1 MTQKLRLGLVLPN
14 RAVALG
20 GSDAREL
27 LELAEIAEASGAFA
41 HVWVGDSILAKPRLE
56 ALTLLA
62 AIAARTRRVG
72 LGVACMAT
80 LPARDPLLFAHQWAS
95 LDVLSQ
101 GRTILGA
108 CIGGSAAD
116 PRQRGEY
123 RNLGIDAG
131 ERARRLE
138 ESLAVVR
145 RLWSE
150 ERVRHAGEF
159 HRLEDATLEPRPVQK
174 PPPIWVV
181 ASPRPGAA
189 APEAAERALRRVA
202 RLGDGWMTNAH
213 PAAEFA
219 ELRRRVLAYARECGR
234 SFEARPA
241 CLYTNVHVGD
251 DVEAAFRESKAWLD
265 AYYSMR
271 CTREAVETAV
281 ALGPA
286 ERCVERLRGF
296 GAAGATDLLLRF
308 TAGDPAEQLRRCLR
322 DVLPGLL

>member
-1 MTQKLRLGLVLPN
+1 MTQKLRFGLVLPN
-14 RAVALG
+14 RAVAMG
-20 GSDAREL
+20 GSDAQQL
-27 LELAEIAEASGAFA
+27 LELAETAEASGAFA

-62 AIAARTRRVG
+62 AIAARTRRVR

-80 LPARDPLLFAHQWAS
+80 LPARDPLLLAHQWAS
-95 LDVLSQ
+95 LDLLSQ

-123 RNLGIDAG
+123 RNLGIEPG

-138 ESLAVVR
+138 ESLLLMR

-150 ERVRHAGEF
+150 ERVSHAGEF
-159 HRLEDATLEPRPVQK
+159 HRLEDATLEPRPLQR

-181 ASPRPGAA
+181 ASPRSDAA
-189 APEAAERALRRVA
+189 SPERGERALRRVA

-213 PAAEFA
+213 PASELAK
-219 ELRRRVLAYARECGR
+219 LRRRLFDHAREAGR
-234 SFEARPA
+234 SFEALPC
-241 CLYTNVHVGD
+241 CLYTNLHLD
-251 DVEAAFRESKAWLD
+251 ADREAAFRESKAWLD

-271 CTREAVETAV
+271 ASREAVETAV

-286 ERCVERLRGF
+286 EECAERLRGF
-296 GAAGATDLLLRF
+296 AAAGATDVLLRF
-308 TAGDPAEQLRRCLR
+308 TAADPVEQLRRCLR
-322 DVLPGLL
+322 DVLPGLT